1 MCVERHDEVGVRCIR
16 GIEDKTLL
24 QFGIAKCDIPIG
36 QRNSVG
42 PQVSVGGLVAH
53 PFENSG
59 KEKARNIG
67 IRIRDLPKS
76 EMSME

>member
-1 MCVERHDEVGVRCIR
+1 
-16 GIEDKTLL
+16 L
-24 QFGIAKCDIPIG
+24 QFGIAKRDIPTG

-42 PQVSVGGLVAH
+42 PQASVGGQVAH

-67 IRIRDLPKS
+67 IRIRDLANS